1 MADYD
6 IKNSGSSKRPLVTL
20 LLGGGWVASRYAK
33 KMASSEH
40 PVIITCRTA
49 EKSEAAIVDLR
60 ESKTLE
66 DSANV
71 IEFDLNRQETWKN
84 LPSNLSSIFITW
96 ALESSQMQLLM
107 DLLASYTS
115 DSKFDV
121 PVICLG
127 TTSIYDVPAGEPTLD
142 ENSILKAEGTP
153 LRDRADSEARILSL
167 GGAVLHLSGLCGDDR
182 LLKPFFEKG
191 WVRNG
196 IDLVNLIPI
205 DAVVKV
211 MLAFTDVNR
220 YKEII
225 GKRINVSAGAFRYS
239 DIAEGLSVQCPES
252 KSPPSPTS
260 KIINTLRLKEVL
272 GEDFV
277 NAFTLPVE
285 NIKPV
290 SRGW

>member
-1 MADYD
+1 MAEYD
-6 IKNSGSSKRPLVTL
+6 ITRERPLVTL
-20 LLGGGWVASRYAK
+20 LLGGGWVATRFSK
-33 KMASSEH
+33 KVGTRDH
-40 PVIITCRTA
+40 RVIMTCRTI
-49 EKSEAAIVDLR
+49 EKLEAAKVDLR
-60 ESKTLE
+60 ESQKE
-66 DSANV
+66 DFATV

-84 LPSNLSSIFITW
+84 LPTNLSSIFITW

-115 DSKFDV
+115 DSKFV
-121 PVICLG
+121 IPVICLG

-142 ENSILKAEGTP
+142 ENSILKPEGTP
-153 LRDRADSEARILSL
+153 LRDRANSEAQILSL

-182 LLKPFFEKG
+182 LIKPYFEKG

-205 DAVVKV
+205 DAVVQV
-211 MLAFTDVNR
+211 MLAFTDVHR
-220 YKEII
+220 YKKII
-225 GKRINVSAGAFRYS
+225 GKRVNVSAGAFRYS
-239 DIAEGLSVQCPES
+239 DIAEGLGVQCPES

-260 KIINTLRLKEVL
+260 KIVNTLRLKEVL

-277 NAFTLPVE
+277 NAFSLPVE
-285 NIKPV
+285 NVKPV